1 MVKNMANHEQL
12 MIAGPCAAESL
23 HQVMYSADRARER
36 GIKILRACID
46 KPRTM
51 PGFEG
56 HGNEA
61 ISWLFDVAQMG
72 LTPATEVLLPKQ
84 ADAVMNGVLGKD
96 SNNHLLLWIGSRNQN
111 HQIQRAI
118 GESVVGEPRATLMI
132 KNQMWPDK
140 KHWIG
145 IVKHVL
151 DGGASLD
158 QIWLCHRGFAPPLN
172 GHRNPPNLQMALEV
186 QHSLSQEFGVEL
198 PMIGDPS
205 HIAGFSADNVIA
217 MANQILDFRWKSPDG
232 AMKKFNG
239 LITEVHPNPQAAIT
253 DNGQQLTWEQFDK
266 VLEHTSQI
274 NITNEEA

>member
-1 MVKNMANHEQL
+1 MANHEQL
-12 MIAGPCAAESL
+12 IMIAGPCAAES
-23 HQVMYSADRARER
+23 HQQVMYSAEYARER

-84 ADAVMNGVLGKD
+84 AEAAMNGVLGKD
-96 SNNHLLLWIGSRNQN
+96 SNTNLLLWLGSRNQN

-118 GESVVGEPRATLMI
+118 GESVAGESRVKLMI

-140 KHWIG
+140 NHWIG

-151 DGGASLD
+151 DGGATLD
-158 QIWLCHRGFAPPLN
+158 QIWLCHRGFAPSLN
-172 GHRNPPNLQMALEV
+172 GYRNPPNLQMALEI
-186 QHSLSQEFGVEL
+186 QHSLWQEYGVEL
-198 PMIGDPS
+198 PLIGDPS
-205 HIAGFSADNVIA
+205 HIAGHSADNVIA
-217 MANQILDFRWKSPDG
+217 MAKRILDFHWESPEG
-232 AMKKFNG
+232 NIKRING
-239 LITEVHPNPQAAIT
+239 LITEVHSNPQAAMT
-253 DNGQQLTWEQFDK
+253 DNDQQLTWEQFDK
-266 VLEHTSQI
+266 VLEYASQI
-274 NITNEEA
+274 KTMREEA